1 MANSLI
7 QMAYSLIHLAYIT
20 IMAPSVSQFAH
31 HDAHGELVVQAE
43 HKVVSSRGVPHVLPL
58 DVDLPSLGERCED
71 CTIADREDRED
82 LERLIHVEAGG
93 AGHRE
98 LVTPRLSC
106 LSAACRRQH
115 LVR

>member
-1 MANSLI
+1 M
-7 QMAYSLIHLAYIT
+7 
-20 IMAPSVSQFAH
+20 SVSQLAH

-43 HKVVSSRGVPHVLPL
+43 HKVVRSRGVPHVLPL

-71 CTIADREDRED
+71 STTEDREDRED

-98 LVTPRLSC
+98 LGTPRLSC
-106 LSAACRRQH
+106 LS
-115 LVR
+115 